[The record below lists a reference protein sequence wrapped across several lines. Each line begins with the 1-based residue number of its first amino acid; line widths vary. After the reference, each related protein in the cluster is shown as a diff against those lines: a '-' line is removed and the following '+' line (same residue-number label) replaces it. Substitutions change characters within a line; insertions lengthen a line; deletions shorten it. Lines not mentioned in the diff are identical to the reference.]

1 MEGEKLRAFMY
12 IIPIMMIV
20 GTVSIMMLNNNHEA
34 VPPMSRIYITLGAM
48 VVSGIVSYFLFP
60 KKEEE

>member
-1 MEGEKLRAFMY
+1 MRAFMY

-20 GTVSIMMLNNNHEA
+20 GTVSIMMLNKSHQD

-48 VVSGIVSYFLFP
+48 AVGGFLAYFLFP
-60 KKEEE
+60 KDEEKK

>member
-1 MEGEKLRAFMY
+1 MRAFKY

-20 GTVSIMMLNNNHEA
+20 GTVSIMMLNKNHQE

-48 VVSGIVSYFLFP
+48 AVSGILAYFLFP
-60 KKEEE
+60 KDEEKNK

>member
-1 MEGEKLRAFMY
+1 MRAFTY

-20 GTVSIMMLNNNHEA
+20 GTVSIMMLNKSHQG

-48 VVSGIVSYFLFP
+48 AVSGILTYFLFP
-60 KKEEE
+60 KDEEKNK

>member
-1 MEGEKLRAFMY
+1 MY

-20 GTVSIMMLNNNHEA
+20 GTVSIMMLNNSHEA

-48 VVSGIVSYFLFP
+48 VVSGVLSYFLFP
-60 KKEEE
+60 KDEENK